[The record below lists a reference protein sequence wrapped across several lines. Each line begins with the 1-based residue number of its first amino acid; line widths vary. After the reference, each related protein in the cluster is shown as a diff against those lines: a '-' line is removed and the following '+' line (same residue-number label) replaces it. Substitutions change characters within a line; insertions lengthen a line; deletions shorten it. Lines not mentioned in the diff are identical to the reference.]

1 MQRTKAYSHFHIFV
15 SVLFECLRG
24 NELEHKLRVF
34 LYNVR
39 MTWKSSKPH
48 QLQFGTSIGL
58 FPYQN
63 TCLLSCTSVASVAT
77 CTRISA
83 CLAGCLSIH
92 SSIHV
97 ILCVCVVI
105 YIIYLYLLSVFC
117 VPEFWYSEN
126 SCWVFAPPS
135 PQHLDRLPHGNKR
148 NIT

>member
-1 MQRTKAYSHFHIFV
+1 M
-15 SVLFECLRG
+15 LFECLRG
-24 NELEHKLRVF
+24 NDLEHKLRVF

-39 MTWKSSKPH
+39 MTWKSSQPH

-77 CTRISA
+77 GTRISA
-83 CLAGCLSIH
+83 CLAGCLSIYPF
-92 SSIHV
+92 IHPCDS
-97 ILCVCVVI
+97 LCVCVVI

-117 VPEFWYSEN
+117 VPELRYSEN